1 MAKIKGTGRSDS
13 LMGKF
18 GQENDIRGGNG
29 HDNITGREM
38 NDALFGEGG
47 NDNLYGGF
55 GNDYLHGGYGV
66 DWLYGEEGDDKLNTT
81 TGKAD
86 YQPPNSDFEIMDGG
100 DGFDNAHIDV
110 RGATVYGAGAR
121 TLEIG
126 AMQDGGYSFG
136 IVSIHEE
143 RATIGIANVESFTLR
158 EDGPALYFVG
168 NIGVPGA
175 AISLSATAGDDVFC
189 GGMEHSVVDL
199 KAGNDTFIV
208 SDGGDV
214 VTLGAGADTL
224 EFHSFYNGPRSATV
238 LDFNVAEDTVNAQ
251 GWGVDKP
258 LTVAEDASGT
268 WLTAQDFTLHLVGV
282 TGFQMPQDAVLV

>member
-1 MAKIKGTGRSDS
+1 MAKIKGTGRADT
-13 LMGKF
+13 LFGKAN
-18 GQENDIRGGNG
+18 QENDIRGGNG
-29 HDNITGREM
+29 NDTIHGSNLA
-38 NDALFGEGG
+38 DALFGEGG
-47 NDNLYGGF
+47 NDTIFGGD

-66 DWLYGEEGDDKLNTT
+66 DELYGGAGDDKLNVT

-86 YQPPNSDFEIMDGG
+86 YQPPNAALEIMDGG
-100 DGFDNAHIDV
+100 EGHDNAHIDV
-110 RGATVYGAGAR
+110 KGATVYGAEAR

-126 AMQDGGYSFG
+126 ATQDGGYSFG
-136 IVSIHEE
+136 IVSIYEE

-224 EFHSFYNGPRSATV
+224 EFHSYYNGPRSATV

>member
-1 MAKIKGTGRSDS
+1 MAKIKGTGRADT
-13 LMGKF
+13 LFGKAN
-18 GQENDIRGGNG
+18 QENDIRGGNG
-29 HDNITGREM
+29 NDSIHGSNLA
-38 NDALFGEGG
+38 DALFGEGG
-47 NDNLYGGF
+47 NDTIYGGD

-66 DWLYGEEGDDKLNTT
+66 DALYGGAGDDKLNVT

-86 YQPPNSDFEIMDGG
+86 YLPPNAALEIMDGG
-100 DGFDNAHIDV
+100 EGHDNAHIDV
-110 RGATVYGAGAR
+110 KGATVYGDEAR

-126 AMQDGGYSFG
+126 ATQDGGYSFG

-175 AISLSATAGDDVFC
+175 PISLSATAGDDVFC

-214 VTLGAGADTL
+214 VTLGAGADTINL
-224 EFHSFYNGPRSATV
+224 SALYNGPRSAQI
-238 LDFNVAEDTVNAQ
+238 LDFNMAEDKVMAD
-251 GWGVDKP
+251 GWNPENP
-258 LTVAEDASGT
+258 LNVVEDDAGT
-268 WLTAQDFTLHLVGV
+268 WLMGANTSVQLVGV
-282 TGFQMPQDAVLV
+282 HGFSMDAMLVA